1 MFLGVLLDQHFK
13 WKEHIKLTENKITK
27 TWVYYIK
34 QDLMLIKE
42 PCYASTTHI
51 FTPAK
56 TTFSFFYKQL
66 VYKQLAHA
74 LKLLSNFHGSAPSHQ
89 ATIKTT
95 D

>member
-1 MFLGVLLDQHFK
+1 
-13 WKEHIKLTENKITK
+13 
-27 TWVYYIK
+27 
-34 QDLMLIKE
+34 MLIKE

-74 LKLLSNFHGSAPSHQ
+74 LKLLSNFHDSAPSHQ

>member
-1 MFLGVLLDQHFK
+1 
-13 WKEHIKLTENKITK
+13 
-27 TWVYYIK
+27 
-34 QDLMLIKE
+34 MLIKE

-66 VYKQLAHA
+66 AHTW
-74 LKLLSNFHGSAPSHQ
+74 KLLSNFHGSAPSHQ